1 VDEERILLL
10 GLLEL
15 IEHEESHYNN
25 VGCICIDTSLA
36 FYLIFPNQTIKTEEL
51 AGTSNGPTTKN
62 TIVTATLHDVPK
74 TYFVI
79 HKLVILFF
87 WPPC

>member
-1 VDEERILLL
+1 M

-36 FYLIFPNQTIKTEEL
+36 FYLIFPNQEMKTEEL
-51 AGTSNGPTTKN
+51 AVTNNGPAPKN
-62 TIVTATLHDVPK
+62 TIITATPHDVPK

-79 HKLVILFF
+79 HKLVILSL